1 VSTASRSAAFAGT
14 AGSSRAM
21 WPKMDRRWRLSV
33 DAVRKLDSTVSY
45 EKTGVCT
52 VYGMVT

>member
-1 VSTASRSAAFAGT
+1 MEWNYKKYTMYKVY
-14 AGSSRAM
+14 
-21 WPKMDRRWRLSV
+21 DNIV